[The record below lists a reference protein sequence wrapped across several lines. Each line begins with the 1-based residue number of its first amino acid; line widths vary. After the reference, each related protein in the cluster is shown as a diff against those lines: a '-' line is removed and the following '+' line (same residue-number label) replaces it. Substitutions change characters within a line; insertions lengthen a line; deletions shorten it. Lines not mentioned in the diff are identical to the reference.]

1 MGSTGWFGTR
11 RATNSRDVVLGAA
24 MVAAYAFIVAA
35 TCPGLETASPHDTVV
50 ALTIAGATV
59 AAGLGL
65 VAVPWRRLPVQSLI
79 AFPLLIVASEVALAA
94 FTNGIASNYTGFFT
108 LVFLYVGLTQSPGVP
123 LLFTLVV
130 APSWVYCQE
139 QLAVAVWVKLA
150 LGATIWILLGEIL
163 ATRTAQDRARTW
175 TLLRRANT
183 DVLTGL
189 ASRLL
194 LADQIERALRDTTT
208 ASGSL
213 LLLDLDGFKSVNDTF
228 GHAAGDELLIAVA
241 DRIRGNLRPGDTAAR
256 LGGDEFAVLLRDRNV
271 VQAEAVARRLLQAMA
286 EPVGLSRGRVAVTAS
301 IGVARVGG
309 QSGAQEVLRDA
320 DLAMYDA
327 KSAGRNRA
335 SRFEADMQEQMA
347 QRLRLETELRDGME
361 RGEFEL
367 YYQPIVHMQTG
378 TVIGT
383 EALVRWNHPERGV
396 LTPDQ
401 FLGASEDIGLI
412 VPLGHWI
419 LHQACRQASEWQ
431 PVDPAHAV
439 TMALNLSAPEMF
451 TGDITAE
458 VEAAL
463 REAELPGELLVVE
476 ITERLLMADAPA
488 VRHRLEELKRLG
500 VRIAIDDFGTGYS
513 SLAYL
518 REFPVDIL
526 KIDQSFVRPLG
537 NDPQAVALLRSIVA
551 IAEALRLDVIVEG
564 VESPVQLGVV
574 TGLGC
579 EVAQGYYF
587 GRPAGAE
594 TIGALLDRPARAFR
608 ADAP

>member
-1 MGSTGWFGTR
+1 
-11 RATNSRDVVLGAA
+11 
-24 MVAAYAFIVAA
+24 MVAAFAFIVAA
-35 TCPGLETASPHDTVV
+35 TCPGLEAASPHDTVV

-59 AAGLGL
+59 VAAGAL
-65 VAVPWRRLPVQSLI
+65 AIAPWRRLPMQSLI

-94 FTNGIASNYTGFFT
+94 FTNGVAPNYTGFFT
-108 LVFLYVGLTQSPGVP
+108 IVFLYVGLTQSPGVP

-150 LGATIWILLGEIL
+150 LGAAIWILLGEIL

-189 ASRLL
+189 GSRLL
-194 LADQIERALRDTTT
+194 LADQIERALREKTT
-208 ASGSL
+208 AAASSL

-228 GHAAGDELLIAVA
+228 GHAAGDELLVAVA
-241 DRIRGNLRPGDTAAR
+241 DRIRSNLRAGDTAAR
-256 LGGDEFAVLLRDRNV
+256 LGGDEFAVLLRDRDLAH
-271 VQAEAVARRLLQAMA
+271 AESVARRLLETMA

-301 IGVARVGG
+301 IGIALVQG

-320 DLAMYDA
+320 DLAMYGA

-335 SRFEADMQEQMA
+335 SVFEADMQEQMA
-347 QRLRLETELRDGME
+347 QRLRLETELRDGLE
-361 RGEFEL
+361 RDEFEL
-367 YYQPIVHMQTG
+367 YYQPIVHVQTG
-378 TVIGT
+378 AIIGT

-412 VPLGHWI
+412 VPLGNWI
-419 LHQACRQASEWQ
+419 LHQACHQAAEWQ

-458 VEAAL
+458 VETAL
-463 REAELPGELLVVE
+463 REAQLPGELLVVE

-537 NDPQAVALLRSIVA
+537 DDPQAVALLRSIVA

-564 VESPVQLGVV
+564 VESRVQLGLV

-579 EVAQGYYF
+579 EVAQGFYF
-587 GRPAGAE
+587 GRPADAE
-594 TIGALLDRPARAFR
+594 TIGGVLDRPARAFR